1 MMDFLANVTL
11 GLQVAMAP
19 ENLLFCFLGVLLG
32 TLVGTLPG
40 IGALAG
46 VSLLLPVTFYVDP
59 TTALVMLAG
68 IYYGVTYGGS
78 TAAILLNLP
87 GSSAAAVTCLDG
99 YPMAQQGR
107 AGVALFMTTIASFVG
122 GTFAIILLMIFTPLL
137 ARIGLSFG
145 PAEYASLV
153 VLGLIAASTISS
165 GSPVR
170 GIAMVVLGLLIGTVG
185 SDFETGRLRFTFGQ
199 LEIAEGISFVA
210 IAMGLFGVAEII
222 NNIGKEDRT
231 TRISRE
237 EYSWRKLYPSKE
249 DWRASWGP
257 MGRGSVIGS
266 AFGILPG
273 TGASIASFIAYAFE
287 MRSSRTPARFG
298 EGAIEGII
306 APEAA
311 NNAAAQA
318 GFIPTL
324 SLGIPGD
331 AVMALMLGALVIHGI
346 TPGPQVVANHPELF
360 WGLVMSFWIGNFLL
374 VLLHLP
380 LIGVWVRILLIP
392 YKYLYP
398 SMLFFICI
406 GVYSVNNSAFDVLL
420 VLLFGMLG
428 YAMLKLDLPA
438 APLLLGVVLSPILEN
453 NLRRAMLI
461 SGGDPMTFLERPI
474 SAGFLVGALIV
485 LLLSVRAF
493 RKSRRAA
500 RHFAANP
507 DRS

>member
-1 MMDFLANVTL
+1 MLDIFSNAAL
-11 GLQVAMAP
+11 GLQVALAP
-19 ENLLFCFLGVLLG
+19 ENLLFCFIGVVLG

-46 VSLLLPVTFYVDP
+46 VSLLLPVTFYVEP

-99 YPMAQQGR
+99 YPMGQNGR
-107 AGVALFMTTIASFVG
+107 AGIALFMTTIASFVG
-122 GTFAIILLMIFTPLL
+122 GTFAIILLMIFTPVL

-153 VLGLIAASTISS
+153 VLGLISASTISS

-185 SDFETGRLRFTFGQ
+185 SDFETGRLRFTFGFLQ
-199 LEIAEGISFVA
+199 VADGISFVA
-210 IAMGLFGVAEII
+210 IAMGLFGVSEVI
-222 NNIGKEDRT
+222 NNIGAGART
-231 TRISRE
+231 TSVSKD
-237 EYSWRKLYPSKE
+237 EYSWRKLYPKRE
-249 DWRASWGP
+249 DWQASWGP
-257 MGRGSVIGS
+257 MGRGSFLGA

-287 MRSSRTPARFG
+287 KRWSKSPERFG
-298 EGAIEGII
+298 RGAIEGVV
-306 APEAA
+306 APESA

-331 AVMALMLGALVIHGI
+331 AVMALMLGALIIHGI
-346 TPGPQVVANHPELF
+346 TPGPQVVTSHPELF
-360 WGLVMSFWIGNFLL
+360 WGLIMSFWIGNIFL
-374 VLLHLP
+374 VILHLP
-380 LIGVWVRILLIP
+380 LIGVWVRILLVP

-406 GVYSVNNSAFDVLL
+406 GVYSVSNSTFDVLL
-420 VLLFGMLG
+420 VLIFGVIG

-438 APLLLGVVLSPILEN
+438 APLLLGVVLSSILEN

-461 SGGDPMTFLERPI
+461 SGGDPLTFIERPI
-474 SAGFLVGALIV
+474 SAGFLVAALV
-485 LLLSVRAF
+485 VVGLSLRSFGRKRRAVKKLSVECQ
-493 RKSRRAA
+493 
-500 RHFAANP
+500 
-507 DRS
+507 

>member
-1 MMDFLANVTL
+1 MLDIFSNAAL
-11 GLQVAMAP
+11 GLSVAVSP
-19 ENLLFCFLGVLLG
+19 ENLLFCFIGVLLG

-46 VSLLLPVTFYVDP
+46 VSLLLPVTFYVEP

-99 YPMAQQGR
+99 YPMARQGR

-122 GTFAIILLMIFTPLL
+122 GTFAIILLMICTPLL
-137 ARIGLSFG
+137 ARVGLNFG

-170 GIAMVVLGLLIGTVG
+170 GIAMVVLGLLIGTAG
-185 SDFETGRLRFTFGQ
+185 SDFETGRLRFTFGH
-199 LEIAEGISFVA
+199 LEIADGISFVA
-210 IAMGLFGVAEII
+210 IAMGLFGVAELL
-222 NNIGKEDRT
+222 NNIGSGART
-231 TRISRE
+231 TTVSRAD
-237 EYSWRKLYPSKE
+237 YSWSKLYPTRQ
-249 DWRASWGP
+249 DWRDSWGP
-257 MGRGSVIGS
+257 MGRGSVLGA

-287 MRSSRTPARFG
+287 KRWSRTPGRFG
-298 EGAIEGII
+298 NGAIEGIV
-306 APEAA
+306 APESA

-331 AVMALMLGALVIHGI
+331 AVMALMLGALIIHGI
-346 TPGPQVVANHPELF
+346 TPGPQVVTSHPELF
-360 WGLVMSFWIGNFLL
+360 WGLVMSFWIGNIFL
-374 VLLHLP
+374 VFLHLP
-380 LIGVWVRILLIP
+380 LIGVWVRILLVP

-406 GVYSVNNSAFDVLL
+406 GVYSVSNSSFDILL
-420 VLLFGMLG
+420 VLLFGVLG
-428 YAMLKLDLPA
+428 FAMLKLDLPA

-461 SGGDPMTFLERPI
+461 SGGDPLTFVERPI
-474 SAGFLVGALIV
+474 SAGFLLAAVVV
-485 LLLSVRAF
+485 LVFSLNLFKRGKGSQQAVPAD
-493 RKSRRAA
+493 
-500 RHFAANP
+500 P
-507 DRS
+507 D

>member
-1 MMDFLANVTL
+1 MFDLFSNAAL
-11 GLQVAMAP
+11 GLQVAVTP

-46 VSLLLPVTFYVDP
+46 VSLLLPVTFYVEP

-99 YPMAQQGR
+99 YPMGQKGR
-107 AGVALFMTTIASFVG
+107 AGVALFITTIASFVG
-122 GTFAIILLMIFTPLL
+122 GTFAIILLMISTPLL
-137 ARIGLSFG
+137 ARVGLSFG

-153 VLGLIAASTISS
+153 VLGLIAASTISA

-185 SDFETGRLRFTFGQ
+185 SDFETGRLRFTFGF

-210 IAMGLFGVAEII
+210 IAMGLFGVAEVI
-222 NNIGKEDRT
+222 NNIGAGART
-231 TRISRE
+231 TTVSKD
-237 EYSWRKLYPSKE
+237 EYSWRKLYPKRE

-257 MGRGSVIGS
+257 MARGSVLGA

-287 MRSSRTPARFG
+287 KRWSKNPDRFG
-298 EGAIEGII
+298 KGAIEGVV
-306 APEAA
+306 APESA

-331 AVMALMLGALVIHGI
+331 AVMALMLGALIIHGI
-346 TPGPQVVANHPELF
+346 TPGPQVVTNHPELF
-360 WGLVMSFWIGNFLL
+360 WGLVMSFWIGNIFL
-374 VLLHLP
+374 VILHLP
-380 LIGVWVRILLIP
+380 LVGVWVRILLVP

-398 SMLFFICI
+398 SMLFFVCI
-406 GVYSVNNSAFDVLL
+406 GVYSVNNSPFDVLL
-420 VLLFGMLG
+420 VLIFGGLG

-461 SGGDPMTFLERPI
+461 SGGDPMTFVERPI
-474 SAGFLVGALIV
+474 SAGFLVAALVV
-485 LLLSVRAF
+485 LILGLRGFRRKNRWNQLSVGAG
-493 RKSRRAA
+493 
-500 RHFAANP
+500 
-507 DRS
+507 

>member
-1 MMDFLANVTL
+1 MLDIFSNAAL
-11 GLQVAMAP
+11 GLQVALAP
-19 ENLLFCFLGVLLG
+19 ENLLFCFIGVVLG

-46 VSLLLPVTFYVDP
+46 VSLLLPVTFYVEP

-99 YPMAQQGR
+99 YPMGQNGR
-107 AGVALFMTTIASFVG
+107 AGIALFMTTIASFVG
-122 GTFAIILLMIFTPLL
+122 GTFAIILLMIFTPVL
-137 ARIGLSFG
+137 ARVGLSFG

-153 VLGLIAASTISS
+153 VLGLISASTISS

-185 SDFETGRLRFTFGQ
+185 SDFETGRLRFTFGFLQ
-199 LEIAEGISFVA
+199 VADGISFVA
-210 IAMGLFGVAEII
+210 IAMGLFGVSEVI
-222 NNIGKEDRT
+222 NNIGVGDRT
-231 TRISRE
+231 TSVSKD
-237 EYSWRKLYPSKE
+237 EYSWRKLYPKRE
-249 DWRASWGP
+249 DWQASWGP
-257 MGRGSVIGS
+257 MGRGSVLG
-266 AFGILPG
+266 AVFGILPG

-287 MRSSRTPARFG
+287 KRWSKSPERFG
-298 EGAIEGII
+298 RGAIEGVV
-306 APEAA
+306 APESA

-331 AVMALMLGALVIHGI
+331 AVMALMLGALIIHGI
-346 TPGPQVVANHPELF
+346 TPGPQVVTSHPELF
-360 WGLVMSFWIGNFLL
+360 WGLIMSFWIGNIFL
-374 VLLHLP
+374 VILHLP
-380 LIGVWVRILLIP
+380 LIGVWVRILLVP

-406 GVYSVNNSAFDVLL
+406 GVYSVSNSTFDVLL
-420 VLLFGMLG
+420 VLIFGVVG

-438 APLLLGVVLSPILEN
+438 APLLLGVVLSSILEN

-461 SGGDPMTFLERPI
+461 SGGDPLTFIERPI
-474 SAGFLVGALIV
+474 SAGFLVAALV
-485 LLLSVRAF
+485 VVGLSLRSF
-493 RKSRRAA
+493 GRKRRAA
-500 RHFAANP
+500 KKL
-507 DRS
+507 SVECQ